1 MYNLVSSLPRIKA
14 VSMNIQRR
22 LMFSLFFLVGLFVCS
37 TQSLGQD
44 KAATEKYKLAIELLP
59 DTVAGLVRIPNLP
72 RFCEA
77 WENTSLGK
85 LLEDEA
91 MQPFIEAQR
100 QRAKNYLEA
109 FDNKVG
115 IRPEDLYNVASG
127 ELVISWL
134 PFPNDKRRPFALCV
148 IADVRGRAKE
158 ADAAIEKL
166 DKDLQAANWIRK
178 DTEHLGQT
186 IRVYSTE
193 PKPGQLKVEQIVI
206 SLDETR
212 LIAADRDLVVTDLL
226 DTIAGEAE
234 GKPVVQLQEFQ
245 HVLKKSSQAIL
256 EPVKSGGGT
265 IAIEWFARPFQMARI
280 LRESFDV
287 DRGNQVDIVKLLE
300 NQGFDAVKAAG
311 GILALA
317 GEKYQLLHR
326 GSILAPAVT
335 DQPSKYKLAARMLQF
350 ENAPMAPIPAWVHS
364 EAASF
369 ARLNPKFEEIFWASE
384 TLLNEAFGDDI
395 FKDIIEGIRDDEDGP
410 QIDIAKNVLPNL
422 DNELILVTDNTLPSQ
437 LNSERML
444 IAIRVSDAEAIGKAI
459 SKAMDAEPDA
469 TILDAVPGVDIWRVQ
484 RGGDEDAL
492 DEDLFGDLDIG
503 LGEEEIEETPPL
515 LDHWA
520 IAMIDRGVNSEAAYL
535 MFSNDPDML
544 VAAAKRIRSKT
555 KAGLADEPE
564 IKDLISSLSDLGC
577 KSPSMDRIVRTRL
590 SMRAKYNLLREGKLK
605 DSDSVLSSFYRRF
618 LEDEEAESDEAINA
632 TDLPPLST
640 IEKYLPNGGG
650 FMETTKDGWS
660 LTGFLLSQ

>member
-22 LMFSLFFLVGLFVCS
+22 LMFSLFFLVGLSVCS

-206 SLDETR
+206 TLDETR

-287 DRGNQVDIVKLLE
+287 DRGNQVDSVKLLE

-590 SMRAKYNLLREGKLK
+590 SMRAKYNLLREGRLK

>member
-1 MYNLVSSLPRIKA
+1 
-14 VSMNIQRR
+14 
-22 LMFSLFFLVGLFVCS
+22 MFSLFFLVGLSVCS

-206 SLDETR
+206 TLDETR

>member
-22 LMFSLFFLVGLFVCS
+22 LMFSLFFLVGLSVCS

-91 MQPFIEAQR
+91 MQPFIEVQR

-206 SLDETR
+206 TLDETR

-503 LGEEEIEETPPL
+503 LGEEEIEKTPPL

>member
-1 MYNLVSSLPRIKA
+1 M
-14 VSMNIQRR
+14 
-22 LMFSLFFLVGLFVCS
+22 
-37 TQSLGQD
+37 
-44 KAATEKYKLAIELLP
+44 
-59 DTVAGLVRIPNLP
+59 
-72 RFCEA
+72 
-77 WENTSLGK
+77 
-85 LLEDEA
+85 
-91 MQPFIEAQR
+91 
-100 QRAKNYLEA
+100 
-109 FDNKVG
+109 
-115 IRPEDLYNVASG
+115 
-127 ELVISWL
+127 
-134 PFPNDKRRPFALCV
+134 
-148 IADVRGRAKE
+148 RGRAKE

-193 PKPGQLKVEQIVI
+193 PKYGQLKVEQIVI
-206 SLDETR
+206 TLDETR

-469 TILDAVPGVDIWRVQ
+469 TILDAVP
-484 RGGDEDAL
+484 E
-492 DEDLFGDLDIG
+492 
-503 LGEEEIEETPPL
+503 
-515 LDHWA
+515 
-520 IAMIDRGVNSEAAYL
+520 
-535 MFSNDPDML
+535 
-544 VAAAKRIRSKT
+544 
-555 KAGLADEPE
+555 
-564 IKDLISSLSDLGC
+564 
-577 KSPSMDRIVRTRL
+577 
-590 SMRAKYNLLREGKLK
+590 
-605 DSDSVLSSFYRRF
+605 
-618 LEDEEAESDEAINA
+618 
-632 TDLPPLST
+632 
-640 IEKYLPNGGG
+640 
-650 FMETTKDGWS
+650 
-660 LTGFLLSQ
+660 

>member
-1 MYNLVSSLPRIKA
+1 MYNLVISLPRIKA

-22 LMFSLFFLVGLFVCS
+22 LMFSLFFLVGLSVCS

-206 SLDETR
+206 TLDETR

-369 ARLNPKFEEIFWASE
+369 ARINPKFEEIFWASE

>member
-22 LMFSLFFLVGLFVCS
+22 LMFSLFFLVGLSVCS

-193 PKPGQLKVEQIVI
+193 PTPGQFKVEQIVI
-206 SLDETR
+206 TLDETR

-335 DQPSKYKLAARMLQF
+335 DQPTSTNWQQECYSLRTHRWLQYRHGCILKQ
-350 ENAPMAPIPAWVHS
+350 PVSLDSI
-364 EAASF
+364 
-369 ARLNPKFEEIFWASE
+369 
-384 TLLNEAFGDDI
+384 
-395 FKDIIEGIRDDEDGP
+395 
-410 QIDIAKNVLPNL
+410 QNL
-422 DNELILVTDNTLPSQ
+422 KRFSGHLKPCSMKHLVTIFSRTSLKV
-437 LNSERML
+437 SEM
-444 IAIRVSDAEAIGKAI
+444 
-459 SKAMDAEPDA
+459 
-469 TILDAVPGVDIWRVQ
+469 
-484 RGGDEDAL
+484 
-492 DEDLFGDLDIG
+492 
-503 LGEEEIEETPPL
+503 
-515 LDHWA
+515 
-520 IAMIDRGVNSEAAYL
+520 
-535 MFSNDPDML
+535 
-544 VAAAKRIRSKT
+544 T
-555 KAGLADEPE
+555 KMGR
-564 IKDLISSLSDLGC
+564 K
-577 KSPSMDRIVRTRL
+577 
-590 SMRAKYNLLREGKLK
+590 
-605 DSDSVLSSFYRRF
+605 
-618 LEDEEAESDEAINA
+618 
-632 TDLPPLST
+632 
-640 IEKYLPNGGG
+640 
-650 FMETTKDGWS
+650 
-660 LTGFLLSQ
+660 

>member
-22 LMFSLFFLVGLFVCS
+22 LMFSLFFLVGLSVCS

-206 SLDETR
+206 TLDETR

-265 IAIEWFARPFQMARI
+265 LAIEWFARPFQMARI

>member
-22 LMFSLFFLVGLFVCS
+22 LTFSLFFLVGLSVCS

-166 DKDLQAANWIRK
+166 DKDLKAANWIRK

-369 ARLNPKFEEIFWASE
+369 ARINPKFEEIFWASE

-544 VAAAKRIRSKT
+544 IAAAKRIRSKT

>member
-1 MYNLVSSLPRIKA
+1 MYNLVSSLPRIKT
-14 VSMNIQRR
+14 VSMTIQRR
-22 LMFSLFFLVGLFVCS
+22 FVFNLVILFGLC
-37 TQSLGQD
+37 
-44 KAATEKYKLAIELLP
+44 AATAPIIGQENAPVENYKSAIELLP
-59 DTVAGLVRIPNLP
+59 DSVAGMVRIPNLP
-72 RFCEA
+72 RFCQA
-77 WENTSLGK
+77 WEKTSLGK
-85 LLEDEA
+85 LVEDEA

-115 IRPEDLYNVASG
+115 VRPEDLYNVASG

-148 IADVRGRAKE
+148 IADVRGRAKQAEE
-158 ADAAIEKL
+158 AIAKL
-166 DKDLQAANWIRK
+166 DKDLKVAGWKREDI
-178 DTEHLGQT
+178 EHQDQT
-186 IRVYSTE
+186 VRIYNTE

-212 LIAADRDLVVTDLL
+212 LLAADRDLVVTDLL
-226 DTIAGEAE
+226 DTIAGDADGEPIV
-234 GKPVVQLQEFQ
+234 KLKEFQ
-245 HVLKKSSQAIL
+245 TVLKKSSQAIL
-256 EPVKSGGGT
+256 EPVKKGGGT

-280 LRESFDV
+280 LRESLDV

-326 GSILAPAVT
+326 GSILAPPVT
-335 DQPSKYKLAARMLQF
+335 DKPSKYELAARMLQF
-350 ENAPMAPIPAWVHS
+350 KNAPLAPIPAWVHPD
-364 EAASF
+364 AASF
-369 ARLNPKFEEIFWASE
+369 SRINPRFEEIFWASE
-384 TLLNEAFGDDI
+384 TLLNEAFGDEI

-422 DNELILVTDNTLPSQ
+422 DDELILITDNTLPSE

-444 IAIRVSDAEAIGKAI
+444 IAIRISDAEAIKKAI
-459 SKAMDAEPDA
+459 RKAMEAEPDA
-469 TILDAVPGVDIWRVQ
+469 NILDAVPGVDIWRVQ
-484 RGGDEDAL
+484 RGGDDDEL

-503 LGEEEIEETPPL
+503 LGEEQIEESPPL

-520 IAMIDRGVNSEAAYL
+520 IAMIDQGANSEAPYL

-544 VAAAKRIRSKT
+544 VAAATRIRSGT
-555 KAGLADEPE
+555 KAGLVDEPE
-564 IKDLISSLSDLGC
+564 IKTIVSSLKELGC
-577 KSPSMDRIVRTRL
+577 TSPAMDRVVRTRL
-590 SMRAKYNLLREGKLK
+590 SLRAKYNLLREGKLK

-618 LEDEEAESDEAINA
+618 LEDQEAETNEAINA
-632 TDLPPLST
+632 TDLPPLSV

-650 FMETTKDGWS
+650 FFETTEDGWS
-660 LTGFLLSQ
+660 LTGFLLNQ